1 MPSMPLEWGNAGGV
15 RPLAFNKGPEA
26 LRAVHSIWT
35 NDVGDVVIVGFFAG
49 CSALL
54 FQALVFVEVF
64 LLSTPPGTQI
74 AALLSSG
81 EPLD

>member
-1 MPSMPLEWGNAGGV
+1 MPLEWGNACSV
-15 RPLAFNKGPEA
+15 RPLAVNKGPEA
-26 LRAVHSIWT
+26 LRVVSGIWT
-35 NDVGDVVIVGFFAG
+35 NDVGDVIIVGFFAG

-54 FQALVFVEVF
+54 LQALVFVEVF
-64 LLSTPPGTQI
+64 LLSTSPGMQI